1 MVTSQND
8 NGWTRTATA
17 LIRTDALGQPV
28 WQRYYGWAGALGAEG
43 VTHITP
49 SSRTGRILLSG
60 WLYPGSS
67 LPFVL
72 KLLLVNQWGDSIRGR
87 QLAPWG
93 SARSVRV
100 QDNFYNGV
108 LPMRDGGFVLTGYVD
123 SVTTAIHARPPFVL
137 RVDSLLRLRW
147 AYALPLVP
155 REQVVY
161 GHACELADSSVLVL
175 AHARDPVGNTFWLH
189 HFARTGQRLGS
200 YPFTS
205 SCGQVQPFFLVPMS
219 DGHTVYVAGQC
230 YGVNGPAGG
239 TGYIAVVDLQ
249 SLPGTVL
256 VTATAAPGPRQPVE
270 ARLTAY
276 PNPASTAVTV
286 DYRLPAGSQQ
296 AVLVVRDAV
305 GRIVQQVGLPANQ
318 GTATVPVHTLPNGLY
333 VYALVVEGRIVL
345 THKLAVLR

>member
-1 MVTSQND
+1 
-8 NGWTRTATA
+8 
-17 LIRTDALGQPV
+17 
-28 WQRYYGWAGALGAEG
+28 
-43 VTHITP
+43 
-49 SSRTGRILLSG
+49 
-60 WLYPGSS
+60 
-67 LPFVL
+67 VL
-72 KLLLVNQWGDSIRGR
+72 KLLLVNQQGDSIRGR

-100 QDNFYNGV
+100 QNYFNNGV

-123 SVTTAIHARPPFVL
+123 SATTAINARPPFVL

-175 AHARDPVGNTFWLH
+175 AHARDPVRNTFWLH
-189 HFARTGQRLGS
+189 HFARTGQRLGT

-230 YGVNGPAGG
+230 YGVSGPAGG

-256 VTATAAPGPRQPVE
+256 VTATAEPAPAVEEAAFILYPNPTAGAFTFSWRGAAGRAARLVLYSALGQVVRELPLPLAAGRLEVVGLAPGPYQ
-270 ARLTAY
+270 ARLLDARG
-276 PNPASTAVTV
+276 AALG
-286 DYRLPAGSQQ
+286 RSQ
-296 AVLVVRDAV
+296 
-305 GRIVQQVGLPANQ
+305 RIIIRP
-318 GTATVPVHTLPNGLY
+318 
-333 VYALVVEGRIVL
+333 
-345 THKLAVLR
+345 